1 MHTAI
6 IRKEESIKLNVLSTA
21 QICLQYYD
29 GPPVLRNTALVLF
42 TLFSIICYS
51 TLSIE
56 LFPSNFFFK

>member
-6 IRKEESIKLNVLSTA
+6 ICKEESIKLNVLSTA

-42 TLFSIICYS
+42 TLFPIICYS
-51 TLSIE
+51 TLSI
-56 LFPSNFFFK
+56 